1 MQQLS
6 GDVSRYMSAVMRYN
20 HIGKCW
26 FIQKE
31 VIDKLQGKSKLA
43 RFTEETLAALARMAV
58 KDGTPADSMLRF
70 AFEDKKIYIYA
81 M

>member
-6 GDVSRYMSAVMRYN
+6 GDVSRYMSAVMMYN

-26 FIQKE
+26 FTQKE

-43 RFTEETLAALARMAV
+43 RFT
-58 KDGTPADSMLRF
+58 
-70 AFEDKKIYIYA
+70 
-81 M
+81 